1 MPLPEKLL
9 EYYTKELSFLK
20 KYGAIFNKK
29 FPTIAKRLG
38 FIDGVSE
45 DPHVERLIESVALL
59 TAQLQQRLDED
70 LSEYNKNILETLLPQ
85 FIRPIPSVSIVHFAH
100 NPDSSTCQ
108 QVIRVPR
115 HSLLHAR
122 TTDGIECRFRTCY
135 STAILPVK
143 LLSAELCSDNY
154 QNGWYLAL
162 NMTSHASQ
170 LPKGERL
177 RIHLSGQIRAGYLLY
192 EVLMSQVLSLEF
204 HKNGKE
210 KIYSQKDICAAGFS
224 QEDCLF
230 ADDVNINPIHGTL
243 LDYAVFPERFLF
255 FDMPLPEDIFLD
267 KNNDPVTVVIR
278 LTNHEIVRKL
288 SVLYPKGNIDD
299 IKVNCVPIV
308 SLFQHTA
315 VPVLPDNNLYEY
327 VLQPELRNPEFYE
340 IYSVNHVEL
349 KRKKENGTESCRLD
363 PLFGIRSRYDNTLPN
378 LLWQVT
384 NKKDELEHGEV
395 VNTFLTFSEV
405 NGMMLDNKTD
415 IITAYV
421 TCMSKAVVSQMTTG
435 NEQGDFSAQVSLPG
449 IIIKGLMR
457 PRLPV
462 YPSHSD
468 AHHWRL
474 VAQLSLNKILF
485 SGKQGIDI
493 LKQTLSLY
501 NVVQNQTFAQL
512 IDLLV
517 DIKIE
522 NVMGRLYP
530 DNPLSLA
537 QGLSAILIFH
547 RDASAQP
554 GFYLFCSVLEKY
566 LGQYAPVNSFIQTTI
581 KIAQDD
587 EYHLDWPKR
596 MGNLVWL

>member
-1 MPLPEKLL
+1 MPLPDKLL
-9 EYYTKELSFLK
+9 EYYSKELNFLK
-20 KYGAIFNKK
+20 KYGAIFNKR

-38 FIDGVSE
+38 FIEGVSE

-70 LSEYNKNILETLLPQ
+70 LSEYHKNILETLLPQ
-85 FIRPIPSVSIVHFAH
+85 FIRPVPSVSMVHFTH

-108 QVIRVPR
+108 QVISVPR
-115 HSLLHAR
+115 HSLLYAR

-135 STAILPVK
+135 STAILPVE

-154 QNGWYLAL
+154 QNDWYLAL
-162 NMTSHASQ
+162 KMTSHARQ
-170 LPKGERL
+170 LPKDECL

-192 EVLMSQVLSLEF
+192 DALLSQVLSLEF
-204 HKNGKE
+204 HKNGQ
-210 KIYSQKDICAAGFS
+210 KITYSQKDICAVGFS
-224 QEDCLF
+224 QEECLF
-230 ADDVNINPIHGTL
+230 ADDININPVHSTM

-255 FDMPLPEDIFLD
+255 IDMPLPEEIFIDKDIT
-267 KNNDPVTVVIR
+267 PVTVIIKF
-278 LTNHEIVRKL
+278 TNHDTVKKL
-288 SVLYPKGNIDD
+288 SVLYPKGNIND
-299 IKVNCVPIV
+299 IKINCVPVV

-315 VPVLPDNNLYEY
+315 APLLPDNNSHEY
-327 VLQPELRNPEFYE
+327 ILQPELRNHECYE

-349 KRKKENGTESCRLD
+349 KRKKENGTESCKLD
-363 PLFGIRSRYDNTLPN
+363 PLFGIRTRYDNTQPE
-378 LLWQVT
+378 LLWQAT
-384 NKKDELEHGEV
+384 NKKIVLEHGEV
-395 VNTFLTFSEV
+395 VNTFLSFSEV
-405 NGMMLDNKTD
+405 NGMILDSKTD
-415 IITAYV
+415 IITASV
-421 TCMSKAVVSQMTTG
+421 TCMNKAIVSQITVG

-449 IIIKGLMR
+449 VIIKGLMR

-462 YPSHSD
+462 YPPHSD
-468 AHHWRL
+468 VDHWRL
-474 VAQLSLNKILF
+474 VTQLSLSKLLY
-485 SGKQGIDI
+485 SGKQGVDI

-501 NVVQNQTFAQL
+501 NVVQNQSFSQL
-512 IDLLV
+512 VHLLV
-517 DIKIE
+517 DLKIE

-537 QGLSAILIFH
+537 HGLSVTLIFH
-547 RDASAQP
+547 RDAYGQP